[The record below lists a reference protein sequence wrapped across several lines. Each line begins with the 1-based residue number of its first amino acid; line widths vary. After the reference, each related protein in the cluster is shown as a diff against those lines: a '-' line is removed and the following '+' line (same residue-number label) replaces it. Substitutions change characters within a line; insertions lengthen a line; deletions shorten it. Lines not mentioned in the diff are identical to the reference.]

1 VAVASAGPYASL
13 YLAPDRQPHQ
23 HSTTL
28 FFTDWMPFLSPNH
41 SAKAL
46 KARLSYS
53 YSTNKRNESN
63 SAFSQKKS
71 LDFNRDLNQRL
82 ISAQCKSASPV
93 KTGGFCLC
101 KINCPHALADSNQ
114 RSRIREKTLQFSSAV
129 LYYVPKDI

>member
-1 VAVASAGPYASL
+1 MNQTV
-13 YLAPDRQPHQ
+13 H
-23 HSTTL
+23 
-28 FFTDWMPFLSPNH
+28 FLN
-41 SAKAL
+41 
-46 KARLSYS
+46 
-53 YSTNKRNESN
+53 
-63 SAFSQKKS
+63 KKS

-82 ISAQCKSASPV
+82 ISAQFKSASPV